1 MFQGINPKMMK
12 QAMKRMGITQED
24 IDAQEVIIKTSGK
37 DIIIRN
43 PQVAKV
49 NMAGQET
56 FQISGDITEVGAIS
70 EDDIKTVASQANVSA
85 EAARKAL
92 EESGGDLAEAILKL
106 KG

>member
-12 QAMKRMGITQED
+12 QAMRRMGITQED
-24 IDAQEVIIKTSGK
+24 IDAREVIIRTSGK

-43 PQVAKV
+43 PQVARV

-56 FQISGDITEVGAIS
+56 FQISGDITEAGIS
-70 EDDIKTVASQANVSA
+70 EDDVKTVAAQADVSA